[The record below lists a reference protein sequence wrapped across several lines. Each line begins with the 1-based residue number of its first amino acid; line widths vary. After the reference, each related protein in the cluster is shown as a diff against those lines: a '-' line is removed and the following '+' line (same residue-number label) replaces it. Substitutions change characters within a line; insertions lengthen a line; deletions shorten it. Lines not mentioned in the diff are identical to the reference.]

1 MLDVQTCRWPDV
13 TRRCCLAKQDGS
25 TGWLLLLVGR
35 SESVACAQTPVE
47 DAPMLTC
54 DKRHVARSS
63 CPIVHQQGKHQQ
75 GKQCIAKLLALLWL
89 TASLR

>member
-63 CPIVHQQGKHQQ
+63 CPIVPQQ